1 MRSLALIASLTLFAA
16 CGEKKAPPPLPPAPA
31 PAPATPDAAAPSTPD
46 AAAPSTPDAATPSTP
61 DAAPPDAPATPDA
74 AAAPAAD
81 AASAGNPVNIVLW
94 HSYRA
99 GELDAFNQVVD
110 TYNKSQNEVHVEAQ
124 AIPYDPFVDKVTITV
139 PRGQGPDLFIF
150 AHNMVGNWVEKGV
163 LEPISGQIDPEV
175 LKQYMPQS
183 VKALVYRKNL
193 YGLPIA
199 FKSLVMF
206 YNKKLLPE
214 PPKTMEELVEKVKP
228 LQIPDQRYGI
238 VYQAGGLYF
247 HAMWI
252 HAFGGQVFD
261 DNHVPAFDTPGQI
274 AALEYVRGLHM
285 KDKVLPK
292 GVSGFMVTSLFNE
305 GNAAVV
311 FNGPW
316 FTAEIEGVDYGTA
329 MIPTVQGKQPK
340 PMLGIE
346 AMFVTKTSQHKDAA
360 LKAALYLA
368 GDASAK
374 VRMEVGKQPVCNA
387 AVLAAGA
394 EKDPQMKVF
403 MEQAEQAVLMD
414 SSPEMQLLWTPADTA
429 ISAGIF
435 VEDRKPATELKKAQA
450 KMVADIGKQDKPQ

>member
-1 MRSLALIASLTLFAA
+1 MRSLALIATFSLFAA
-16 CGEKKAPPPLPPAPA
+16 CGDKKPPPPPAPTTEAPA
-31 PAPATPDAAAPSTPD
+31 PAPSTVDAAAPAPDAAAPAPD
-46 AAAPSTPDAATPSTP
+46 AAAPDAATPAP
-61 DAAPPDAPATPDA
+61 DAGAPA
-74 AAAPAAD
+74 
-81 AASAGNPVNIVLW
+81 GKPVDIVLW

-110 TYNKSQNEVHVEAQ
+110 TYNKSQSEVHVEAQ

-150 AHNMVGNWVEKGV
+150 AHNMIGNWVEKGV
-163 LEPISGQIDPEV
+163 LEPISGQIDPEL

-193 YGLPIA
+193 YGLPMA

-214 PPKTMEELVEKVKP
+214 APKTMEELVEKVKP
-228 LQIPDQRYGI
+228 LQKPDERYGI

-252 HAFGGQVFD
+252 HAFGGQIFD
-261 DNHVPAFDTPGQI
+261 DNHVPAFDTPGHL

-292 GVSGFMVTSLFNE
+292 GISGFMVTSLFNE

-346 AMFVTKTSQHKDAA
+346 AMFVTKTSKHKEAA
-360 LKAALYLA
+360 LKAAIYLA
-368 GDASAK
+368 GEASAK
-374 VRMEVGKQPVCNA
+374 VRMETGKQPVCNQ

-403 MEQAEQAVLMD
+403 MEQADQAVLMD
-414 SSPEMQLLWTPADTA
+414 SSPEMQLLWTPGDTA

-435 VEDRKPATELKKAQA
+435 VEDRKPADELKKAQA
-450 KMVADIGKQDKPQ
+450 KMVADISKQDKPQ